1 MNNSKKGN
9 FYFGISEKKIYICFF
24 ESDKSYCKEKIN
36 FEIPDNLDN
45 DLNFKIIKNLLKTN
59 IRKIEKR
66 LGFFLNSGNISI
78 QSKSYQSILFSIK
91 NIFDE
96 KQLDKK
102 VITNLVQ
109 GGIQKFYFGDQDLSI
124 IHIIINKYIIDDKVY
139 KYYPNN
145 IKFKKIILEIEFICL
160 DKKLI
165 KKVKNLFSECK
176 IDVNKIISHEYA
188 KKFSNDVSDDA
199 MCLTAHNII
208 SSTNQSEVYLETN
221 NQKKQGIFY
230 KIFNLFD

>member
-24 ESDKSYCKEKIN
+24 ENDKSYCKENIN

-45 DLNFKIIKNLLKTN
+45 DLNFEILKNLLKTN

-139 KYYPNN
+139 KNFPNN

-165 KKVKNLFSECK
+165 NKVKNLFSECK

-188 KKFSNDVSDDA
+188 KKFANNVSEDA
-199 MCLTAHNII
+199 MCLTAHNVI
-208 SSTNQSEVYLETN
+208 SSANQSEVYLETN
-221 NQKKQGIFY
+221 NRKKQGIFH